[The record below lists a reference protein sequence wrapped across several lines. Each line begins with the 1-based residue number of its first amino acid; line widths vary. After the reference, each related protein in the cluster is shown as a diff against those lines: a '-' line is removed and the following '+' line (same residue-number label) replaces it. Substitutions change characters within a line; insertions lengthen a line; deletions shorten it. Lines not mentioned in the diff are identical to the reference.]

1 MLDRV
6 DTQRTT
12 RFSASTRESS
22 KINNTDGLTTS
33 DLHSKAS
40 TSADKLGMSD
50 LQLRIPP
57 SSMTTPS
64 EPSPSFDVTTTL
76 SSPLTSVPE
85 DFDVHCA
92 SDGIGENALPEDI
105 TLPPK
110 PKSSICPFC
119 KGPVDKDFLEERIS
133 VKGRP
138 SIRQQA
144 QFCKSHKSHA
154 AEEEWKELQYPSID
168 WPNLENHLNQFH
180 AALDDILQRRCFS
193 FYRNVFEDVVQ
204 NRKKKTLRQDV
215 LTASRIEELSPGYYG
230 SRGARIMYVTQ
241 SPDSEHT

>member
-1 MLDRV
+1 
-6 DTQRTT
+6 
-12 RFSASTRESS
+12 
-22 KINNTDGLTTS
+22 
-33 DLHSKAS
+33 
-40 TSADKLGMSD
+40 
-50 LQLRIPP
+50 
-57 SSMTTPS
+57 
-64 EPSPSFDVTTTL
+64 
-76 SSPLTSVPE
+76 VPE